1 MLLPFVEQLCNAP
14 LVSRFVRVLGLRIAR
29 LSHGDSKGS
38 GAGCRRPNKPT
49 SIDAHEQLPQK
60 AFDIFEFTKWILQ
73 KGKSIA
79 MLSRALNNVPYF
91 R

>member
-14 LVSRFVRVLGLRIAR
+14 LVSGFIGILGFCIAR
-29 LSHGDSKGS
+29 LSHGDSKGG

-60 AFDIFEFTKWILQ
+60 AFDIFEF
-73 KGKSIA
+73 
-79 MLSRALNNVPYF
+79 
-91 R
+91 

>member
-1 MLLPFVEQLCNAP
+1 MLLPFVEQLCDPP
-14 LVSRFVRVLGLRIAR
+14 LVGRFVRVLGPRIAGF
-29 LSHGDSKGS
+29 SYVDSKGR
-38 GAGCRRPNKPT
+38 GAGCSRPDKAT

-73 KGKSIA
+73 KGESIA